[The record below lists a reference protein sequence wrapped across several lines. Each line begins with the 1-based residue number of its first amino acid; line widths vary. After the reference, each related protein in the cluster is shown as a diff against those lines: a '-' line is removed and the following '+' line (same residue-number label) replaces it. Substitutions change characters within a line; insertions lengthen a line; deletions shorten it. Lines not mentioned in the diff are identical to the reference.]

1 MIRALISLM
10 VVFFVAVAALVAID
24 LYGPASLSITVIDG
38 DTVERAGVRHRL
50 IGIDAPEI
58 SEAKCAKEAALGRAA
73 ARRLREM
80 IETAHNVDL
89 WPEGDAKDI
98 YGRPLAHLLIDGRDA
113 GDILIAEGLAHPYLG
128 RESRGGWC

>member
-1 MIRALISLM
+1 MIRALLSLL
-10 VVFFVAVAALVAID
+10 VVFLVAVAALVAID

-58 SEAKCAKEAALGRAA
+58 SEAKCPKERELGRTAA
-73 ARRLREM
+73 QRLRQM
-80 IETAHNVDL
+80 INTARSVDL
-89 WPEGDAKDI
+89 WPEGDAKDV
-98 YGRPLAHLLIDGRDA
+98 YGRQLAHLLIDGRDA

-128 RESRGGWC
+128 RETRGGWC